1 MSAIGTGST
10 AAPTERTVAAG
21 KKKSLS
27 TLGHIFHYLEG
38 MILMVELKT
47 GQCYVGKQL
56 SSSSSADMTL
66 VLVDVLVLSPPQQH
80 TNRSK
85 LLQYYHQTI
94 SSQQQQQQQ
103 PPRGIT
109 TAPLIL
115 QLVHIRGSKIRY
127 VHFVENVSIN
137 DLVQVGVHRER
148 YAKQQYQR
156 GIRK

>member
-1 MSAIGTGST
+1 MSTIGST

-27 TLGHIFHYLEG
+27 TLGNIFHYLEG

-56 SSSSSADMTL
+56 SSSNSADMTL
-66 VLVDVLVLSPPQQH
+66 VLADVLVLSPPQQH
-80 TNRSK
+80 TNSTK

-94 SSQQQQQQQ
+94 SSQQQEQE
-103 PPRGIT
+103 PPRGISI
-109 TAPLIL
+109 APLIL

-137 DLVQVGVHRER
+137 DMVQVGVHRER

>member
-1 MSAIGTGST
+1 MSAIGST
-10 AAPTERTVAAG
+10 AAAAPTERTGAG
-21 KKKSLS
+21 QKKSQS

-38 MILMVELKT
+38 LILMVELKT
-47 GQCYVGKQL
+47 GQCYVGKQR

-66 VLVDVLVLSPPQQH
+66 VLVDVLVLSPHQQH
-80 TNRSK
+80 TNSSK

-94 SSQQQQQQQ
+94 SSQQQRQQ

-109 TAPLIL
+109 IAPLIL